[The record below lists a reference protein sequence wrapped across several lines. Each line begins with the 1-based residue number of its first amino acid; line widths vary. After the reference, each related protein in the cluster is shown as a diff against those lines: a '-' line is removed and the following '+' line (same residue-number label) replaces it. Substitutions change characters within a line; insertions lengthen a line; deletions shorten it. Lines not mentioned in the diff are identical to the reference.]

1 MNDPAATTLRRADVD
16 GEHPWPGLVPF
27 AEADS
32 GYFFG
37 RDEEADELYRRV
49 RRDTITL
56 LFGQSGLGKTS
67 LLQAGLFPRLREQ
80 NFLPVLVRLDYKIED
95 PKVPALTAQVKALL
109 AQALAMAAASDGE
122 PNLQQNP
129 RESSLWEY
137 FHRRERRF
145 VDAAG
150 EPIAPVIVFD
160 QFEEAF
166 TQGLGRAAGRA
177 GCQDFLG
184 ELADLIEHR
193 PPAALRGRAEDNPDL
208 IADYEFNRQSYRI
221 LISLREDYLPQLESL
236 RTRAPSLGNNR
247 LRLTRM
253 GGSQAREAVLRPG
266 QDLVTAEVADEI
278 VRFVGVARVDDPF
291 NRGDGDA
298 GRAIEHLEVEPSLL
312 SLFCR
317 ELNER
322 RLARALPRITTD
334 LFSGER
340 NQILDDFYAHCI
352 KGQPAAVG
360 RFIEDNLVE
369 SGVRESP
376 TEDRAKRIL
385 AEHGVTA
392 ADTLDHLVQR
402 RLLHV
407 EDRLGIRRIELI
419 HDVLLEPVKRSKAAR
434 EARASARRFRW
445 WLGGGGA
452 LLALLVAIFAALA
465 YEATRRAQLAAVEQQ
480 EADQASQAIYEIK
493 DCNALWVA
501 RNSIYKARGYCF
513 RTPRAIAYFGNAG
526 CIYQSE
532 SDVPL
537 TKAERAQIYLIL
549 GRERLL
555 ACS

>member
-193 PPAALRGRAEDNPDL
+193 P
-208 IADYEFNRQSYRI
+208 
-221 LISLREDYLPQLESL
+221 
-236 RTRAPSLGNNR
+236 R
-247 LRLTRM
+247 L
-253 GGSQAREAVLRPG
+253 
-266 QDLVTAEVADEI
+266 
-278 VRFVGVARVDDPF
+278 
-291 NRGDGDA
+291 
-298 GRAIEHLEVEPSLL
+298 
-312 SLFCR
+312 
-317 ELNER
+317 
-322 RLARALPRITTD
+322 
-334 LFSGER
+334 
-340 NQILDDFYAHCI
+340 
-352 KGQPAAVG
+352 
-360 RFIEDNLVE
+360 
-369 SGVRESP
+369 
-376 TEDRAKRIL
+376 
-385 AEHGVTA
+385 
-392 ADTLDHLVQR
+392 
-402 RLLHV
+402 
-407 EDRLGIRRIELI
+407 
-419 HDVLLEPVKRSKAAR
+419 
-434 EARASARRFRW
+434 
-445 WLGGGGA
+445 
-452 LLALLVAIFAALA
+452 
-465 YEATRRAQLAAVEQQ
+465 
-480 EADQASQAIYEIK
+480 
-493 DCNALWVA
+493 
-501 RNSIYKARGYCF
+501 
-513 RTPRAIAYFGNAG
+513 
-526 CIYQSE
+526 
-532 SDVPL
+532 
-537 TKAERAQIYLIL
+537 
-549 GRERLL
+549 
-555 ACS
+555 